1 LEARG
6 VSLLGAARFLQ
17 IATKPMLL
25 RAGGRQGGN
34 PVSTTL
40 EYQQYRILIVDD
52 DPVVGRAMEVLLS
65 REGFHTAVCQTGSE
79 AMSIVN
85 DQQFVAAIVDIHL
98 PDMNGLALS
107 QHLRISMGPVRPIVI
122 LSGDN
127 SMETIRSLPQTGATY
142 FFSKPVNAVRL
153 IEQLKEWTRP
163 IIDGERGQMGNP
175 HL

>member
-1 LEARG
+1 
-6 VSLLGAARFLQ
+6 
-17 IATKPMLL
+17 M
-25 RAGGRQGGN
+25 N
-34 PVSTTL
+34 TTP
-40 EYQQYRILIVDD
+40 EQHQQQRILIVDD

-65 REGFHTAVCQTGSE
+65 REGFRTTICKTGSE
-79 AMSIVN
+79 AMSNAN
-85 DQQFVAAIVDIHL
+85 DQHFVAAIVDIHL

-107 QHLRISMGPVRPIVI
+107 QHLRISMGPARPIVI

-163 IIDGERGQMGNP
+163 IVGGERGQMGDS

>member
-1 LEARG
+1 
-6 VSLLGAARFLQ
+6 
-17 IATKPMLL
+17 MLL
-25 RAGGRQGGN
+25 RAGVPPRRN
-34 PVSTTL
+34 PVSTTP
-40 EYQQYRILIVDD
+40 EQHQRRILIVDD

-65 REGFHTAVCQTGSE
+65 REGFRTTICKTGGE

-127 SMETIRSLPQTGATY
+127 SMETIRSLPHTGATY

-163 IIDGERGQMGNP
+163 IVNGERGQMGNSHP
-175 HL
+175 